1 MSEYGILEYMA
12 IAEFKRN
19 ILMDR
24 YKILGDTYK
33 EEVLKK
39 LDELEELVTAG
50 VEAFIEPIVKSPESN
65 DQKE

>member
-19 ILMDR
+19 LLMDR

-39 LDELEELVTAG
+39 LDELEELVTTG
-50 VEAFIEPIVKSPESN
+50 FEAFIEPIVKSPESN

>member
-24 YKILGDTYK
+24 YKILGDTHK

-39 LDELEELVTAG
+39 LDELEELVTKG
-50 VEAFIEPIVKSPESN
+50 IEAFIEPVMKSPESN